1 MVTAGGQYDL
11 RRPDPRPKGELWD
24 VDTHESPAPTPRR
37 VPEHGTDVQPS
48 QSAARGCDAEAL
60 SRAMSLFDAY
70 SDMQDEDQ
78 AAALAA
84 LRAHDR
90 PLHDALVRLLVA
102 DALEHALDVPPW
114 CVHA

>member
-1 MVTAGGQYDL
+1 MACAYVGAL
-11 RRPDPRPKGELWD
+11 I
-24 VDTHESPAPTPRR
+24 SC
-37 VPEHGTDVQPS
+37 
-48 QSAARGCDAEAL
+48 AACI
-60 SRAMSLFDAY
+60 
-70 SDMQDEDQ
+70 

>member
-1 MVTAGGQYDL
+1 M
-11 RRPDPRPKGELWD
+11 
-24 VDTHESPAPTPRR
+24 
-37 VPEHGTDVQPS
+37 PEHGTPADPPRV
-48 QSAARGCDAEAL
+48 AAHESDAGSL

-84 LRAHDR
+84 LRAHYR